1 MQQEKKRVLDDE
13 SQRVWVSLGLKEE
26 SRKVKKS
33 FVKSSFFSTKD
44 FEGF

>member
-1 MQQEKKRVLDDE
+1 MQQEKKRVLDDD

-33 FVKSSFFSTKD
+33 FVEIIFFFDKGS
-44 FEGF
+44 